1 MSTASPVGE
10 EPKQVMIIAGEAS
23 GDTHAAEMFQAL
35 RAMRPGL
42 QAYGM
47 GSTRMRDAGI
57 DLLVDANEIS
67 VMGLWEVLIQYRKL
81 KRTLKYLQDEM
92 LRRRPDLLILV
103 DFVEFNL
110 KLAEAAK
117 QAGIRVLFY
126 VSPQIWAWRP
136 GRIHKI
142 GQKIDMMA
150 VIFPFEVSYYRK
162 AGIPVRYVGHPL
174 VDQVMESRAHAVP
187 IDLEGPGPIV
197 GLLPGSRRGE
207 IQRILP
213 TLLESAALLHEEH
226 ADIQFLLPLA
236 HTLTAADLQPLLDQ
250 YPDLPLTLI
259 KGRSHDV
266 MAASD
271 AVMAA
276 SGTATL
282 EIALYDVPMAIV
294 YRLSPLSY
302 WILKSLVN
310 IDYVGLPNIVA
321 GREVVREFIQG
332 EARAELICEEID
344 RILTDPDYQAKIRAG
359 LKEIRDKLGEGGGTR
374 RVAMVADEML
384 DGRIISE

>member
-1 MSTASPVGE
+1 MNTASPAGE

-23 GDTHAAEMFQAL
+23 GDTHAAEMFQTL
-35 RAMRPGL
+35 RSMRPGL

-47 GSTRMRDAGI
+47 GSARMRDAGI
-57 DLLVDANEIS
+57 ELLVDANEIS
-67 VMGLWEVLIQYRKL
+67 VMGLWEVLLQYRKL
-81 KRTLKYLQDEM
+81 KRTLSYLQDEM

-150 VIFPFEVSYYRK
+150 VIFPFEVSYYQK

-174 VDQVMESRAHAVP
+174 VDQVLESREKTVP
-187 IDLEGPGPIV
+187 VRLDGPGPVV

-213 TLLESAALLHEEH
+213 VLLESAALLREKH

-236 HTLTAADLQPLLDQ
+236 HTLATEDLQPLLDQ
-250 YPDLPLTLI
+250 YPDLPLTLLE
-259 KGRSHDV
+259 GRSHDV

-282 EIALYDVPMAIV
+282 EIALYDVPMVIV
-294 YRLSPLSY
+294 YRLATLTY
-302 WILKSLVN
+302 WILKSLVS
-310 IDYVGLPNIVA
+310 IDYAGLPNIVA

-332 EARAELICEEID
+332 AARPELICEEID
-344 RILTDPDYQAKIRAG
+344 RILTDADYQEKIRAD
-359 LKEIRDKLGEGGGTR
+359 LKEVREKLGEGGGTQ
-374 RVAMVADEML
+374 RVARVADEML

>member
-1 MSTASPVGE
+1 MSTDSPDSE

-35 RAMRPGL
+35 RVMRPDL
-42 QAYGM
+42 KAYGM
-47 GSTRMRDAGI
+47 GSARMREAGI

-150 VIFPFEVSYYRK
+150 VIFPFEVGYYQK

-174 VDQVMESRAHAVP
+174 VDQVMESRKTAVP
-187 IDLEGPGPIV
+187 LELETSGPLV

-213 TLLESAALLHEEH
+213 VLLESAVLLREKHP
-226 ADIQFLLPLA
+226 DIQYLLPLA
-236 HTLTAADLQPLLDQ
+236 HTLSRADLQPILDQ
-250 YPDLPLTLI
+250 FPDLPLKLLE
-259 KGRSHDV
+259 GRSHEV
-266 MAASD
+266 MEASD

-302 WILKSLVN
+302 WILKPLVS

-321 GREVVREFIQG
+321 GREIVREFIQG
-332 EARAELICEEID
+332 DARPELICEEIH
-344 RILTDPDYQAKIRAG
+344 RILTEPAYQAKIRAD
-359 LKEIRDKLGEGGGTR
+359 LKEVREKLGEGGGTQ
-374 RVAMVADEML
+374 RVAEVADEML